1 MAAKIHSTINDAKVL
16 TNKVPKAWVDY
27 EIYCQLVPNS
37 DLNEKEY
44 MMIPRTGA
52 FEVSFKGVVSF
63 ISFSLPDPNSCL
75 LVGIFKTVIWN
86 VAKLRQ
92 CL

>member
-1 MAAKIHSTINDAKVL
+1 VAAKIQSSIHDAQVL
-16 TNKVPKAWVDY
+16 TNKVPKVWVDY

-37 DLNEKEY
+37 DPNEKAY

-63 ISFSLPDPNSCL
+63 ISIAKSTLPSLVDL
-75 LVGIFKTVIWN
+75 L
-86 VAKLRQ
+86 
-92 CL
+92 